1 MHKRYRVTLTAEERA
16 ELDCLISRGKAAAR
30 TLGHARMLLLSDTA
44 DGGPGWTDVQVAE
57 AVRVHVRSV
66 ERVRRRFVEE
76 GLEAALHPKPSRRVY
91 ERKLD
96 GADEARLVALACS
109 TPPQGRRR
117 WSLRLLADE
126 LVALEGLP
134 RLSPETIRRTLGK
147 KPAQATPSQD
157 VVHPARAVGG
167 VRQSHG
173 GRARR
178 LPAARRSAPA
188 PGVPGRDQPA
198 VDR

>member
-1 MHKRYRVTLTAEERA
+1 MRKRYRVTLTAEERA
-16 ELDCLISRGKAAAR
+16 DLDRLISRGKAAAR
-30 TLGHARMLLLSDTA
+30 TLGHARMLLLSDA
-44 DGGPGWTDVQVAE
+44 AEGGPGWTDAQVAE

-76 GLEAALHPKPSRRVY
+76 GFEAALHPKPSRRVY

-96 GADEARLVALACS
+96 GAGEARLVALACS
-109 TPPQGRRR
+109 TPPQGRGR

-134 RLSPETIRRTLGK
+134 RLSPETIRRTLEK
-147 KPAQATPSQD
+147 KPAQAASAQD
-157 VVHPARAVGG
+157 VVHPARAVGR
-167 VRQSHG
+167 VREPHG
-173 GRARR
+173 RRAGH
-178 LPAARRSAPA
+178 LPATRRPA
-188 PGVPGRDQPA
+188 PSAGLPGRDQPA